1 MQTHFTM
8 LLFAAGKA
16 FLGKWTIIIW
26 RTSRSRKDLS
36 SFSHNRDLFE
46 SLWKRRRG
54 IAIVSL
60 IYFTVIVSKMH
71 THTKIQGYVQIQNCI
86 PVEWGRM
93 EIGYKMP
100 HLLSFSN
107 SQILRT
113 SSFIVVVLMISVQVH
128 HASQQSFAL
137 RVLNKIRNT
146 LDWFSA
152 PPLYSL
158 CPNGFC

>member
-8 LLFAAGKA
+8 LLFAAGKV

-26 RTSRSRKDLS
+26 GTSRSRKNLS
-36 SFSHNRDLFE
+36 SFSHNWDLINPCG
-46 SLWKRRRG
+46 RRRG
-54 IAIVSL
+54 IAIVPL
-60 IYFTVIVSKMH
+60 IYLTAIVSKMH
-71 THTKIQGYVQIQNCI
+71 THTKIPEYVHIQNCI

-93 EIGYKMP
+93 EIGYKLP

-107 SQILRT
+107 SQNILRT
-113 SSFIVVVLMISVQVH
+113 SNFIVVVLMISVQVH

-158 CPNGFC
+158 CPNGFW